1 MAASAMYKCPRCN
14 VLCEN
19 ISKHLDIKNPC
30 GDGDEVPIINPFMH
44 EDTKLITDEHWRDIL
59 SGTDFREQLRKLI
72 HIKHIQ
78 IAPNR
83 NCLITNDDPFAYIYT
98 VQTSNMKYNWIKVD
112 KNIIVSKLLLTAS
125 VDIHNKLM
133 SMSK

>member
-1 MAASAMYKCPRCN
+1 MYKCPRCN

-44 EDTKLITDEHWRDIL
+44 EDTKPITDEHWRDIL
-59 SGTDFREQLRKLI
+59 SGTDFKEMLRKLI
-72 HIKHIQ
+72 RIKHFDI
-78 IAPNR
+78 PSNR
-83 NCLITNDDPFAYIYT
+83 NCYIDNLDDDTYAYIYT
-98 VQTSNMKYNWIKVD
+98 VQTSNMKYNWIRAD
-112 KNIIVSKLLLTAS
+112 KKTIVSKLLLTAS